1 MGISEIYL
9 NSINKIYLD
18 VYKKINREYI
28 DVFLCGGV
36 STDEKCIRDLI
47 RSKLETHSVRVL
59 YPEDLFMD
67 ILSKDNSMD
76 LLSLENFLAD
86 NSDIICVL
94 PESAGS
100 LVELGAFTNNI
111 KTLEKLFVIM
121 NKDYEKDKSFI
132 MKGPIKYISNQ
143 KGKERTI
150 FYEKGKLDSIIKVT
164 VDRFK
169 KFSKESVKK
178 EIEINTII
186 GQYYFIPLLVYFV
199 KSIPMKNLEE
209 IMKRIYIKNNFE
221 IKKMN
226 VILYSSIKILYK
238 NKYIHKSIK
247 NGEIS
252 LTEKGNLYI
261 QEILNKLPINK
272 SGKLYDFIRYGIM
285 LSELT
290 GNTPL
295 ENTI

>member
-1 MGISEIYL
+1 MGINEIYL
-9 NSINKIYLD
+9 NSIDKIYSD

-36 STDEKCIRDLI
+36 STNEKCIRDLV
-47 RSKLETHSVRVL
+47 RNKLENYRVRVL

-67 ILSKDNSMD
+67 ILSKNKSMD
-76 LLSLENFLAD
+76 LLSLENFLAA

-100 LVELGAFTNNI
+100 LVELGAFTNNK
-111 KTLEKLFVIM
+111 KTLAKLFVIM

-132 MKGPIKYISNQ
+132 MMGPIKYLSNQ

-150 FYEKGKLDSIIKVT
+150 FYEKDKLDSIIKVV

-169 KFSKESVKK
+169 KFSRKSVRR
-178 EIEINTII
+178 EIKANTII
-186 GQYYFIPLLVYFV
+186 GQYYLVPLLVYFV
-199 KSIPMKNLEE
+199 KSIPRKNLEE
-209 IMKRIYIKNNFE
+209 LMKRIYIKDKYEVEKLNMVLN
-221 IKKMN
+221 
-226 VILYSSIKILYK
+226 SSINLLYK
-238 NKYIHKSIK
+238 KKYIHKNIR
-247 NGEIS
+247 NGDIS
-252 LTEKGNLYI
+252 LTPKGNLYI
-261 QEILNKLPINK
+261 EEILYKLPISK

-295 ENTI
+295 ESTI